1 MGLRAADVVIVGG
14 GSCGSVLAA
23 RLSED
28 PACSVLL
35 IESGTGVATR
45 GPWPAHI
52 LPIGPGSPHA
62 HHYATTLRHGVA
74 GTLVRGRGPGGSG
87 AVNGAYFVRATPADL
102 DAWGRATA
110 GRPGR
115 TVWSYGDA
123 LPYFRRS
130 EHDHDFGSSAV
141 HGDAGPVPVRRR
153 TAESW
158 SAATDRFVA
167 AAEAMGFPAEPDKNA
182 GGPAGIGPVP
192 CNIDRGMRV
201 DPGSAY
207 LRAAAGRPNLTV
219 WTGTTVRALRMSAGT
234 VRAVQVL
241 RDGGLLEVQAHN
253 VVLAAGAIE
262 TPALL
267 WRSGIGDPRMLGAAA
282 VHALPGVGREFSD
295 HPEITIPY
303 KPAPPVGD
311 PVSGERAAPPIL
323 EACLNLDSGDGAVE
337 IRPYTASFGD
347 AVPGNPPMPPVLGA
361 ALMAPWGRGRMVPHP
376 VDPCG
381 APRIEHHYLSD
392 PRDEAAAAAAVDLA
406 RGLLD
411 ASGMGTPID
420 GMPANLGTSQHLS
433 GTCPMG
439 TDPGTAVVDPRCRV
453 HGIGGLSIADTSV
466 FPRVP
471 SRGPHATA
479 VMLAERAA
487 EFVASGLRVP

>member
-1 MGLRAADVVIVGG
+1 MVIVGG

-35 IESGTGVATR
+35 IEAGAGGAVR
-45 GPWPAHI
+45 GPSPAHI
-52 LPIGPGSPHA
+52 LPIGPGSPRTR
-62 HHYATTLRHGVA
+62 HYATTLRRGVA
-74 GTLVRGRGPGGSG
+74 GALVRGCGLGGSG

-102 DAWGRATA
+102 DAWGSAVG
-110 GRPGR
+110 GRSGR
-115 TVWSYGDA
+115 TGWSYGDT

-130 EHDHDFGSSAV
+130 EDDYDFGSSAL
-141 HGDAGPVPVRRR
+141 HGDAGPVPVSRR

-158 SAATDRFVA
+158 STVTARFVA
-167 AAEAMGFPAEPDKNA
+167 AAGAMGFHAEPDKNA
-182 GGPAGIGPVP
+182 GGPAGVGPVP

-207 LRAAAGRPNLTV
+207 LGAAARRPNLTV
-219 WTGTTVRALRMSAGT
+219 WAGTTVRALRTAAGT
-234 VRAVQVL
+234 VHAVEVV
-241 RDGGLLEVQAHN
+241 RDGALLEVQAHN

-303 KPAPPVGD
+303 NPAPPAGEQ
-311 PVSGERAAPPIL
+311 VSEECAAPPIL

-347 AVPGNPPMPPVLGA
+347 AVPGNPPMPSVLGA
-361 ALMAPWGRGRMVPHP
+361 ALMSPWGRGRMVPHP
-376 VDPCG
+376 ADPWG

-392 PRDEAAAAAAVDLA
+392 PRDKAAAAAAVDLA

-411 ASGMGTPID
+411 AAGLGAVID
-420 GMPANLGTSQHLS
+420 GVPPRLGTSQHLS

-439 TDPGTAVVDPRCRV
+439 ADPGTAVVDPRCRV
-453 HGIGGLSIADTSV
+453 HGLGGLYIADTSV

-487 EFVASGLRVP
+487 EFVASGLR